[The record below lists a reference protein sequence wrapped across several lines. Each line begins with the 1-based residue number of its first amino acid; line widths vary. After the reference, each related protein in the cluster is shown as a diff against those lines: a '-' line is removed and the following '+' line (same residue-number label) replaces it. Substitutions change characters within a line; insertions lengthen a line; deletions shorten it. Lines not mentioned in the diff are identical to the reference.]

1 MKKILFGGLSIMK
14 KTLLASSLAVA
25 IGATG
30 VAAHTTDAHAS
41 EVSQSSIDKAALAHK
56 ALNNDPSLNQSPIQ
70 AGAYDYKFTYKG
82 TNFHFWSDGTYF
94 GWSYN
99 GYGQATV
106 AQTQDV
112 SAQAST
118 QAETNNAAAVQS
130 NQQAS
135 TQAPAATQAPKTSTT
150 STSGSGVNSH
160 LQLIKQRESGGDY
173 TAVNPSSGAAG
184 AYQFL
189 PSTWN
194 AVAQQVDP
202 SYVGVNPAQA
212 PAAVQDKFAQH
223 LYNTG
228 GAGHWVT
235 A

>member
-1 MKKILFGGLSIMK
+1 MK

-41 EVSQSSIDKAALAHK
+41 EATQSSIDQAQLAQK
-56 ALNNDPSLNQSPIQ
+56 ALNNDQSLNESPIQ
-70 AGAYDYKFTYKG
+70 AGAYDYNFTYEG
-82 TNFHFWSDGTYF
+82 TNFHFWSDGTQF
-94 GWSYN
+94 GWSYD
-99 GYGQATV
+99 GFGGQTASEQTSV
-106 AQTQDV
+106 AQPAQIQDV
-112 SAQAST
+112 ASQAST
-118 QAETNNAAAVQS
+118 QSESNTAAS
-130 NQQAS
+130 TTQQAS
-135 TQAPAATQAPKTSTT
+135 SEAPAATEAPKTTQT

-173 TAVNPSSGAAG
+173 SAVNPSSGAAG

-189 PSTWN
+189 PSTWD

-202 SYVGVNPAQA
+202 SYVGVNPAKA

>member
-1 MKKILFGGLSIMK
+1 MK

-41 EVSQSSIDKAALAHK
+41 EATQSSIDQAQLAQK
-56 ALNNDPSLNQSPIQ
+56 ALNNDQSLNESPIQ
-70 AGAYDYKFTYKG
+70 AGAYDYNFTYEG
-82 TNFHFWSDGTYF
+82 TNFHFWSDGTQF

-99 GYGQATV
+99 GFGGQTASEQTSV
-106 AQTQDV
+106 AQPAQIQDV
-112 SAQAST
+112 ASQAST
-118 QAETNNAAAVQS
+118 QSEANTAAS
-130 NQQAS
+130 TTEQAS
-135 TQAPAATQAPKTSTT
+135 SEAPAATEAPKTTQT
-150 STSGSGVNSH
+150 STSGSDVNSH
-160 LQLIKQRESGGDY
+160 LQSIRDRESGGDY
-173 TAVNPSSGAAG
+173 SAVNPSSGAAG

-189 PSTWN
+189 PSTWD

-223 LYNTG
+223 LYDTEG
-228 GAGHWVT
+228 PSHWVT

>member
-1 MKKILFGGLSIMK
+1 MK

-41 EVSQSSIDKAALAHK
+41 EATQSSIDQAQLAQK
-56 ALNNDPSLNQSPIQ
+56 ALNNDQSLNESPIQ
-70 AGAYDYKFTYKG
+70 AGAYDYNFTYEG
-82 TNFHFWSDGTYF
+82 TNFHFWSDGTQF

-99 GYGQATV
+99 GFGGQTASEQTSV
-106 AQTQDV
+106 AQPAQIQDV
-112 SAQAST
+112 ASQAST
-118 QAETNNAAAVQS
+118 QSESSTVASTT
-130 NQQAS
+130 QQAS
-135 TQAPAATQAPKTSTT
+135 SEAPAATEAPKTTQT

-173 TAVNPSSGAAG
+173 SAVNPSSGAAG

-189 PSTWN
+189 PSTWD

>member
-1 MKKILFGGLSIMK
+1 MK

-70 AGAYDYKFTYKG
+70 AGAYDYKFTFEG
-82 TNFHFWSDGTYF
+82 TNFHFWSDGTHF

-99 GYGQATV
+99 GFGKATV
-106 AQTQDV
+106 AQTHDV
-112 SAQAST
+112 SAQAS
-118 QAETNNAAAVQS
+118 QQSETNNAAAVQY

-135 TQAPAATQAPKTSTT
+135 TQAPAATQAPKTTQT

-173 TAVNPSSGAAG
+173 SAVNPSSGAAG

>member
-1 MKKILFGGLSIMK
+1 MK

-30 VAAHTTDAHAS
+30 VATHTTDAHAS
-41 EVSQSSIDKAALAHK
+41 EATQSSIDKAALAHK
-56 ALNNDPSLNQSPIQ
+56 ALNNDQSLNESPIQ
-70 AGAYDYKFTYKG
+70 AGAYDYKFTFEG
-82 TNFHFWSDGTYF
+82 THFHFWSDGTYF

-99 GYGQATV
+99 GFGGQASV
-106 AQTQDV
+106 AQPAQIQDV
-112 SAQAST
+112 ASQAST
-118 QAETNNAAAVQS
+118 QSESNAVAS
-130 NQQAS
+130 STQQAS
-135 TQAPAATQAPKTSTT
+135 SQAPAATQAPKTTQT

-173 TAVNPSSGAAG
+173 SAVNPSSGAAG

-189 PSTWN
+189 PSTWDS
-194 AVAQQVDP
+194 VARQVDP

-212 PAAVQDKFAQH
+212 PASVQDKFATY

>member
-1 MKKILFGGLSIMK
+1 MK
-14 KTLLASSLAVA
+14 KTFLASSLAVA

-41 EVSQSSIDKAALAHK
+41 EATQSSIDQAQLAQK
-56 ALNNDPSLNQSPIQ
+56 ALNNDQSLNESPIQ
-70 AGAYDYKFTYKG
+70 AGAYDYNFTYEG

-99 GYGQATV
+99 GFDGKTASEQTSV
-106 AQTQDV
+106 AQPAQIQDV
-112 SAQAST
+112 ASQAST
-118 QAETNNAAAVQS
+118 QSES
-130 NQQAS
+130 NTVASTTQQAS
-135 TQAPAATQAPKTSTT
+135 SEAPAATEAPKTTQT

-173 TAVNPSSGAAG
+173 SVVNPSSGAAG

-189 PSTWN
+189 PSTWD

-223 LYNTG
+223 LYDT
-228 GAGHWVT
+228 AGPSQWVT

>member
-1 MKKILFGGLSIMK
+1 MK

-41 EVSQSSIDKAALAHK
+41 EATQSSIDQAQLAQK
-56 ALNNDPSLNQSPIQ
+56 ALNNDQSLNESPIQ
-70 AGAYDYKFTYKG
+70 AGAYDYNFTYEG

-99 GYGQATV
+99 GFGGQTASEQTSV
-106 AQTQDV
+106 AQPAQIQDV
-112 SAQAST
+112 ASQAST
-118 QAETNNAAAVQS
+118 RSESNTAAS
-130 NQQAS
+130 TTQQAS
-135 TQAPAATQAPKTSTT
+135 SEAPAATEAPKTTQT

-173 TAVNPSSGAAG
+173 SAVNPSSGAAG

-189 PSTWN
+189 PSTWDS
-194 AVAQQVDP
+194 VAQQVDP

>member
-1 MKKILFGGLSIMK
+1 MK

-41 EVSQSSIDKAALAHK
+41 EATQTSIDKAALAQK
-56 ALNNDPSLNQSPIQ
+56 ALNNDQSLNEAPVH
-70 AGAYDYKFTYKG
+70 AGAYDYKFNLKG

-94 GWSYN
+94 GWAYN
-99 GYGQATV
+99 GYTGQAAV
-106 AQTQDV
+106 AQPAQVQDV
-112 SAQAST
+112 AVQASQQSEQNT
-118 QAETNNAAAVQS
+118 AASVQS

-135 TQAPAATQAPKTSTT
+135 SQAPAATQAPKTTQT

-173 TAVNPSSGAAG
+173 SAVNPSSGAAG

-212 PAAVQDKFAQH
+212 PAAIQDKFAQH

>member
-1 MKKILFGGLSIMK
+1 MK

-41 EVSQSSIDKAALAHK
+41 EATQSSIDQAQLAQLAQK
-56 ALNNDPSLNQSPIQ
+56 ALNNDQSLNESPIQ
-70 AGAYDYKFTYKG
+70 AGAYDYNFTYEG

-99 GYGQATV
+99 GFGGQTASEQTSV
-106 AQTQDV
+106 AQPAQIQDV
-112 SAQAST
+112 ASQAST
-118 QAETNNAAAVQS
+118 QSESNTAAS
-130 NQQAS
+130 TTQQAS
-135 TQAPAATQAPKTSTT
+135 SEAPAATEAPKTTQT

-173 TAVNPSSGAAG
+173 SAVNPSSGAAG

-189 PSTWN
+189 PSTWDS
-194 AVAQQVDP
+194 VAQQVDP